1 MIPLSSPDIGEL
13 ESQYVAEVLKSGQLS
28 LGPVLNRFEDRFAA
42 ALGSKHAVAASNG
55 TSALHMCVRAM
66 GLRQGMEVLTT
77 SFSFVASV
85 NCLLYERVYPRLI
98 DIDPLTLNIDPT
110 RIRAFLETKCHRNVH
125 GELIDAENGLQ
136 VKAILPVHV
145 FGLPADMEPILSIAT
160 EYKLEVLEDA
170 CEAIGAEY
178 RGRLAGTMGRAGVF
192 GFYPN
197 KQITTGEGGMVVTDD
212 AALAEACRCLRN
224 QGRDA
229 DGQWLKHT
237 QLGYNYRISDVQA
250 ALGLAQLER
259 LPELLAKRGEVAKL
273 YLDLLEDVPFLR
285 LPFDADGRARS
296 WFVFVIQVATADAR
310 RTRDAL
316 RENLKSAGIA
326 TQVYFPAIHKQ
337 PYFRDL
343 VSDSIQLPV
352 TEHAADSCLAL
363 PFSTRLSETEIRFV
377 ADAVRAYFPTV
388 TAQREEEV
396 QVTTK
401 ASAD

>member
-1 MIPLSSPDIGEL
+1 MIPLSCPDIGEL
-13 ESQYVAEVLKSGQLS
+13 ESQYVGEVLKSGQLS
-28 LGPVLNRFEDRFAA
+28 LGPVLSRFEERFAA
-42 ALGSKHAVAASNG
+42 TLGSKYAVAAANG

-85 NCLLYERVYPRLI
+85 NCLLYERVYPKLI
-98 DIDPLTLNIDPT
+98 DIDPITLNIDPT
-110 RIRAFLETKCHRNVH
+110 KIRDFLGTRCRRDVR
-125 GELIDAENGLQ
+125 GELIDTETGLQ

-145 FGLPADMEPILSIAT
+145 FGLPADMEPILSIAS
-160 EYKLEVLEDA
+160 EYNLEVLEDA

-197 KQITTGEGGMVVTDD
+197 KQVTTGEGGMVVTDD
-212 AALAEACRCLRN
+212 AAVAETCRSLRN

-237 QLGYNYRISDVQA
+237 SLGYNYRMSDVHA

-259 LPELLAKRGEVAKL
+259 LPELLAKRGEVAKR

-285 LPFDADGRARS
+285 LPSDADGRTRS
-296 WFVFVIQVATADAR
+296 WFVFVIQVGTADAR

-316 RENLKSAGIA
+316 RENLASAGIA

-343 VSDSIQLPV
+343 VGDSIHLPV

-377 ADAVRAYFPTV
+377 AGAVRAYFPTV

-396 QVTTK
+396 QITTK

>member
-13 ESQYVAEVLKSGQLS
+13 ENQYVAEVLKSGHLS
-28 LGPVLNRFEDRFAA
+28 LGPVLSRFEERFAA
-42 ALGSKHAVAASNG
+42 TLGSKYAVAAANG

-85 NCLLYERVYPRLI
+85 NCLLYERVYPKLI
-98 DIDPLTLNIDPT
+98 DIDPVTLNIDPAK
-110 RIRAFLETKCHRNVH
+110 IRAFLETNCRRNVH
-125 GELIDAENGLQ
+125 GELIDGESGLQ

-145 FGLPADMEPILSIAT
+145 FGLPADMEAILSIAA
-160 EYKLEVLEDA
+160 EYNLEVLEDA

-178 RGRLAGTMGRAGVF
+178 RGRFAGTMGRAGVF

-212 AALAEACRCLRN
+212 EALAETCRRLRN

-237 QLGYNYRISDVQA
+237 SLGYNYRMSDVQA
-250 ALGLAQLER
+250 ALGLAQVER
-259 LPELLAKRGEVAKL
+259 LSELLAKRAEVARL
-273 YLDLLEDVPFLR
+273 YLRLLEDVPFLR
-285 LPFDADGRARS
+285 LPFDAHGQTRS
-296 WFVFVIQVATADAR
+296 WFVFVIQLATTDVR
-310 RTRDAL
+310 QTRDAL
-316 RENLKSAGIA
+316 RESLKSAGIA

-337 PYFRDL
+337 PYFREM
-343 VSDSIQLPV
+343 VGDSIHLPV

-363 PFSTRLSETEIRFV
+363 PFSTRLTETEIRFV

-388 TAQREEEV
+388 TAQREEET
-396 QVTTK
+396 QVTTR
-401 ASAD
+401 ASAE

>member
-13 ESQYVAEVLKSGQLS
+13 ENQYVAEVLKSGQLS
-28 LGPVLNRFEDRFAA
+28 LGPVLSTFEERFAA
-42 ALGSKHAVAASNG
+42 ALGSKYAVAAANG
-55 TSALHMCVRAM
+55 TAALHLCVRAM
-66 GLRQGMEVLTT
+66 GLREGMEVLTT

-85 NCLLYERVYPRLI
+85 NCLLYEKVYPKLI
-98 DIDPLTLNIDPT
+98 DVDPVTLNIDPSQ
-110 RIRAFLETKCHRNVH
+110 IRTFLETKCRRNIH
-125 GELIDAENGLQ
+125 GDLIDSETGLH

-145 FGLPADMEPILSIAT
+145 FGLPADMEPILSIGA
-160 EYKLEVLEDA
+160 EYNLEVLEDA

-178 RGRLAGTMGRAGVF
+178 HGRLAGTMGRAGVF

-212 AALAEACRCLRN
+212 ASLAETCRSLRN

-237 QLGYNYRISDVQA
+237 SLGYNYRMSDVQA

-259 LPELLAKRGEVAKL
+259 LPELLAKRREVASL
-273 YLDLLEDVPFLR
+273 YLRLLEDVAFLR
-285 LPFDADGRARS
+285 LPSDADGRTRS
-296 WFVFVIQVATADAR
+296 WFVFVIQLAIADAR
-310 RTRDAL
+310 QTRDAL

-337 PYFRDL
+337 PYFRQI
-343 VSDSIQLPV
+343 VRDSIHLPV

-363 PFSTRLSETEIRFV
+363 PFSTRLSETETRFV
-377 ADAVRAYFPTV
+377 ADAVRAYFPTI
-388 TAQREEEV
+388 TAQQEEEI
-396 QVTTK
+396 QIPTK
-401 ASAD
+401 AAAE